1 MTGPVTGIDILPVL
15 VANVLLG
22 SLFLLSGGGKL
33 RDFAGFVGTLG
44 NYRLLP
50 AALVRPAGAMIVL
63 AELALGAAAIIAV
76 PLGSQIAMLGIAA
89 LLLAY
94 AAAMGINIA
103 RGRDHIDCGC
113 LGFGAAQATLGWELV
128 LRNVALATFAFA
140 VFALPLSARPLGAI
154 DWISGIGAIAAF
166 ALLYLGFGQFSAS
179 GLRGKAVVR

>member
-76 PLGSQIAMLGIAA
+76 PLGSQIAML
-89 LLLAY
+89 
-94 AAAMGINIA
+94 
-103 RGRDHIDCGC
+103 
-113 LGFGAAQATLGWELV
+113 
-128 LRNVALATFAFA
+128 
-140 VFALPLSARPLGAI
+140 SRPI
-154 DWISGIGAIAAF
+154 
-166 ALLYLGFGQFSAS
+166 
-179 GLRGKAVVR
+179 VVSL

>member
-1 MTGPVTGIDILPVL
+1 M
-15 VANVLLG
+15 
-22 SLFLLSGGGKL
+22 L
-33 RDFAGFVGTLG
+33 R
-44 NYRLLP
+44 RLLP
-50 AALVRPAGAMIVL
+50 GLCR
-63 AELALGAAAIIAV
+63 
-76 PLGSQIAMLGIAA
+76 SLGIAA

>member
-1 MTGPVTGIDILPVL
+1 MTGIDILPVL

-22 SLFLLSGGGKL
+22 GVFLLSGLAKL
-33 RDFAGFVGTLG
+33 RDFPGFLGTLG
-44 NYRLLP
+44 NYQLLP

-89 LLLAY
+89 LLFVY

-128 LRNVALATFAFA
+128 SRNIALGVITFA
-140 VFALPLSARPLGAI
+140 VFALPIGARPLGTI
-154 DWISGIGAIAAF
+154 DWISGIGAVAVF
-166 ALLYLGFGQFSAS
+166 ALLYLGFGQLSAVR
-179 GLRGKAVVR
+179 LRGKAVVR